1 MDARLRAAASARQP
15 FVLRGVLFDL
25 DGVLVDSL
33 ASIAA
38 CFNHTLQAI
47 GRPPLALAS
56 LRPLIG
62 PPLEESVRS
71 VIGDDPQ
78 LLARFIAVY
87 RERYAATAVD
97 ETLPAAGL
105 AEVVAELASCTT
117 LAVATSKPEVFA
129 RPILAGLGV
138 AQHFVAICGRSLALD
153 AEPKSAVI
161 ARALQSFA
169 GRAEGLVMVGDR
181 RHDVAGAAVH
191 GIPTIGVLHGMGSE
205 EELRAA
211 GARWLAADLR
221 ALPGLLREIEAEL

>member
-1 MDARLRAAASARQP
+1 M
-15 FVLRGVLFDL
+15 LRGVLFDL

-33 ASIAA
+33 ASIGA
-38 CFNHTLQAI
+38 CFNHALQAL
-47 GRPPLALAS
+47 GRPPLPAAS

-62 PPLEESVRS
+62 PPLEESAQS

-78 LLARFIAVY
+78 LLARFIHVY

-97 ETLPAAGL
+97 ETRPAAGL
-105 AEVVAELASCTT
+105 VEVVTELAARVP

-153 AEPKSAVI
+153 SEPKAAVI

-181 RHDVAGAAVH
+181 RHDVSGAATH

-221 ALPGLLREIEAEL
+221 ALPGLLREIEDQL

>member
-1 MDARLRAAASARQP
+1 M
-15 FVLRGVLFDL
+15 VLRGVLFDL

-38 CFNHTLQAI
+38 CFNHALQAI
-47 GRPPLALAS
+47 GRPPLPLAS

-62 PPLEESVRS
+62 PPLEESAQS

-78 LLARFIAVY
+78 LLARFITQY
-87 RERYAATAVD
+87 RERYAATAVH
-97 ETLPAAGL
+97 ETRPAAGL
-105 AEVVAELASCTT
+105 AEVLAELAARTE

-129 RPILAGLGV
+129 RPILEALQV
-138 AQHFVAICGRSLALD
+138 AQHFRAICGRSLALD
-153 AEPKSAVI
+153 SEPKATVI

-181 RHDVAGAAVH
+181 RHDVVGAATH
-191 GIPTIGVLHGMGSE
+191 GIPTIGVLHGMGTA

-211 GARWLAADLR
+211 GARWLVADLR

>member
-1 MDARLRAAASARQP
+1 M
-15 FVLRGVLFDL
+15 LRGVLFDL

-33 ASIAA
+33 ASIGA
-38 CFNHTLQAI
+38 CFNHALQTL
-47 GRPPLALAS
+47 GRPPLPLAS

-62 PPLEESVRS
+62 PPLEESAQS

-78 LLARFIAVY
+78 LLARFIAAY
-87 RERYAATAVD
+87 RERYAATAVA
-97 ETLPAAGL
+97 ETRPAAGL
-105 AEVVAELASCTT
+105 VEVMTELAARTD

-138 AQHFVAICGRSLALD
+138 DHCFRAICGRSLELD
-153 AEPKSAVI
+153 AEPKAAVI

-181 RHDVAGAAVH
+181 RHDVIGAAAH

-205 EELRAA
+205 DELRAA

-221 ALPGLLREIEAEL
+221 ALPGLLREIEAQL